1 MLFYYIRHGEPL
13 GVPDYS
19 LTPLGREQ
27 AKALAKRLCLFGID
41 RVFASPTLRTMQTA
55 QPICDLLGKEIT
67 PCDWADE
74 GIVWNEF
81 TVPHPK
87 YEHTWAFFD
96 PKYLEIFSSPE
107 VRALGECWYEHPEL
121 AGLNFKAGVERV
133 NAAVDEFFL
142 SLGFRHDRENARYEV
157 VGEHLNRDRVALFAH
172 QGFGMLFFSSLLDI
186 PYHLDR
192 EYTYYVP
199 ATLWAEPSPRGFVLV
214 PFGGA
219 NKKHTALITSLGETD
234 DYEKLKPVLALI
246 NEPLTLTEEM
256 MALVRFL
263 VDRTLCSFGDA
274 VRRLIPADAFARAD
288 EYYSLRETHALPTS
302 AGGLNE
308 KSAKIVDFLSAR
320 SAVRAERIEKE
331 FGAAACD
338 KICHGNALRLF
349 KEVIG

>member
-67 PCDWADE
+67 VCDWADE

-107 VRALGECWYEHPEL
+107 VRALGEKWYEHPEL

-172 QGFGMLFFSSLLDI
+172 QGFGMSFFSSMLDI
-186 PYHLDR
+186 PYPMFCTHFDFSHSSMSVINF
-192 EYTYYVP
+192 E
-199 ATLWAEPSPRGFVLV
+199 PRGKYVYPHVLQT
-214 PFGGA
+214 A
-219 NKKHTALITSLGETD
+219 NDSHLYREGIITGYHNSI
-234 DYEKLKPVLALI
+234 K
-246 NEPLTLTEEM
+246 
-256 MALVRFL
+256 F
-263 VDRTLCSFGDA
+263 
-274 VRRLIPADAFARAD
+274 
-288 EYYSLRETHALPTS
+288 
-302 AGGLNE
+302 
-308 KSAKIVDFLSAR
+308 
-320 SAVRAERIEKE
+320 
-331 FGAAACD
+331 
-338 KICHGNALRLF
+338 
-349 KEVIG
+349 

>member
-1 MLFYYIRHGEPL
+1 MIFYYIRHGEPL

-19 LTPLGREQ
+19 LTPLGKEQ

-87 YEHTWAFFD
+87 YEHTWSFFD

-107 VRALGECWYEHPEL
+107 VRALGERWYEHPEL

-172 QGFGMLFFSSLLDI
+172 QGFGMSFFSSMLDI
-186 PYHLDR
+186 PYPMFCTHFDFSHSSMSVINF
-192 EYTYYVP
+192 E
-199 ATLWAEPSPRGFVLV
+199 PRGKYVYPHVLQT
-214 PFGGA
+214 A
-219 NKKHTALITSLGETD
+219 NDSHLYREGIITGYHNSI
-234 DYEKLKPVLALI
+234 K
-246 NEPLTLTEEM
+246 
-256 MALVRFL
+256 F
-263 VDRTLCSFGDA
+263 
-274 VRRLIPADAFARAD
+274 
-288 EYYSLRETHALPTS
+288 
-302 AGGLNE
+302 
-308 KSAKIVDFLSAR
+308 
-320 SAVRAERIEKE
+320 
-331 FGAAACD
+331 
-338 KICHGNALRLF
+338 
-349 KEVIG
+349 